1 MKQHCITRRDFLR
14 EAAAGAAGAAGAA
27 LLGSGAFAAEGS
39 AARSVV
45 AVARSADALTADL
58 KVNTQAA
65 RQILLQAVAKACGKG
80 SAKEAFA
87 ALFKPSDIVGIVTSK
102 HMNPTHPEIAG
113 IVKQQLIATGVPE
126 TRIRFPQSSIDAAS
140 ECTALIALPA
150 LKAHW
155 LTGIGTVLKLYILYS
170 GKPSNYHDE
179 KSAKLGEI
187 WNLDFIKGK
196 TRLVIVDALRPLCD
210 KGPQPDPRYLWNYG
224 GIIASTDPVA
234 AEYVGLRIIQ
244 ARRDEMKGEPWPL
257 SPPPLC
263 IAAADRTYG
272 LGTSDPAKIRVVK
285 LGADKGALI

>member
-65 RQILLQAVAKACGKG
+65 RQILLEAVAKACGKG

-113 IVKQQLIATGVPE
+113 IVKQQLIATGVP
-126 TRIRFPQSSIDAAS
+126 
-140 ECTALIALPA
+140 
-150 LKAHW
+150 
-155 LTGIGTVLKLYILYS
+155 
-170 GKPSNYHDE
+170 
-179 KSAKLGEI
+179 
-187 WNLDFIKGK
+187 
-196 TRLVIVDALRPLCD
+196 
-210 KGPQPDPRYLWNYG
+210 
-224 GIIASTDPVA
+224 
-234 AEYVGLRIIQ
+234 
-244 ARRDEMKGEPWPL
+244 
-257 SPPPLC
+257 
-263 IAAADRTYG
+263 
-272 LGTSDPAKIRVVK
+272 
-285 LGADKGALI
+285 